1 MDGLSGMEGGPWR
14 GVLFHGA
21 SGREGGGRGWGEIKQ
36 LVVSRWSRGE
46 HCGEEDATVA
56 VRRVSQPS
64 GLGSAASESA

>member
-1 MDGLSGMEGGPWR
+1 MAMADGLSGMEGGPWR

-21 SGREGGGRGWGEIKQ
+21 SGRGREWGEIKQ
-36 LVVSRWSRGE
+36 LVVSQWE